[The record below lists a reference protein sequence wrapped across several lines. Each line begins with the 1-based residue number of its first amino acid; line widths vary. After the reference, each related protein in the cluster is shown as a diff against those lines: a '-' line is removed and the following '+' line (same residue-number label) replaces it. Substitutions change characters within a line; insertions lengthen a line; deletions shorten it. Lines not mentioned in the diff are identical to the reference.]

1 MINRWHGTILSKLAL
16 VPQRIMNSYDEKIAK
31 LAQEKGVYQ
40 KGDFILNFG
49 DCEKNCATL
58 MRPYFSGE
66 SEPEASS

>member
-1 MINRWHGTILSKLAL
+1 
-16 VPQRIMNSYDEKIAK
+16 MNSYDEKIAK

-58 MRPYFSGE
+58 MGPYFSGE
-66 SEPEASS
+66 SEP